1 MIIAAAAAPAIS
13 FEVIIGHAFYLP
25 FFSVF
30 LRPKGTFRFK
40 NNERQLVVAPRLFNS
55 TLVPRGKCHITIFI
69 TFFHQFGPV
78 LNRKMAL
85 LCAK

>member
-30 LRPKGTFRFK
+30 LQPKGTF
-40 NNERQLVVAPRLFNS
+40 
-55 TLVPRGKCHITIFI
+55 
-69 TFFHQFGPV
+69 
-78 LNRKMAL
+78 
-85 LCAK
+85 